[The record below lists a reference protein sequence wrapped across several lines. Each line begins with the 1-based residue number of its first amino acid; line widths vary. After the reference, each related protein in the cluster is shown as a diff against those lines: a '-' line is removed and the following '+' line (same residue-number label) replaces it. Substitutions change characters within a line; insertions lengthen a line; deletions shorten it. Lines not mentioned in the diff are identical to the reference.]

1 MSLNSMTTIIGKCK
15 FIVETKYF
23 LTDFNVLKV
32 KKMKLFKSTIS
43 EKKEKEKISIL
54 QNKDCQHQIHWV

>member
-1 MSLNSMTTIIGKCK
+1 MTTIIGKCK

-32 KKMKLFKSTIS
+32 KKMKLFKSAIS
-43 EKKEKEKISIL
+43 EKKRKKKYQFYKIKIV
-54 QNKDCQHQIHWV
+54 NIRYTGCKKGA

>member
-1 MSLNSMTTIIGKCK
+1 MTTIIGKCK

-32 KKMKLFKSTIS
+32 KKMKLFKSAIS
-43 EKKEKEKISIL
+43 EKKRKKKYQFYKIKIV
-54 QNKDCQHQIHWV
+54 NITGCKKGA

>member
-32 KKMKLFKSTIS
+32 KKMKLFKSAIS
-43 EKKEKEKISIL
+43 EKKRKRKNINST
-54 QNKDCQHQIHWV
+54 K